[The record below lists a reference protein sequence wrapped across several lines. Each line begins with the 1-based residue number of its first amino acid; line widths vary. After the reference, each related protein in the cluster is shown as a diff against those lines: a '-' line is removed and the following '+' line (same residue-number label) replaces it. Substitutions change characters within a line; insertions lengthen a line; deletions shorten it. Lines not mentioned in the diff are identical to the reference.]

1 MEISINW
8 VAVLVAAV
16 VNIVVGSLWYG
27 PIFGRA
33 WKHMM
38 GITDESMR
46 NMRLS
51 PMQAMV
57 GGFITA
63 IVMAYVLA
71 HFVVTNGAV
80 GVKGALELSF
90 WIWLGFM
97 ATVTAGSFLWENRP
111 FKLFVLNAA
120 QQLVSLVLMAI
131 VIVMMM

>member
-1 MEISINW
+1 MEVSINW

>member
-1 MEISINW
+1 MEVSINW

-16 VNIVVGSLWYG
+16 VNMIVGSLWYG

-38 GITDESMR
+38 GFTDDMMKS
-46 NMRLS
+46 MRLS
-51 PMQAMV
+51 AMQAMV

-63 IVMAYVLA
+63 LIMAYVLA
-71 HFVVTNGAV
+71 YFVAIYGAV
-80 GVKGALELSF
+80 DMQGAFELAF

-120 QQLVSLVLMAI
+120 EQLVALVLMAM
-131 VIVMMM
+131 VMVMMM

>member
-1 MEISINW
+1 MEVSINW

-16 VNIVVGSLWYG
+16 VNMIVGSLWYG

-38 GITDESMR
+38 GFTDDMMKS
-46 NMRLS
+46 MRLS
-51 PMQAMV
+51 AMQAMV

-63 IVMAYVLA
+63 LIMAYVLA
-71 HFVVTNGAV
+71 YFVVIYGAIDMQ
-80 GVKGALELSF
+80 GAFELAF

-97 ATVTAGSFLWENRP
+97 ATVTAGSFLWENKP

-120 QQLVSLVLMAI
+120 EQLVALVLMAM
-131 VIVMMM
+131 VMVMMM